1 MITRIWTALI
11 WLITWSFS
19 AISGLARTLLGDVSY
34 QAPSW
39 VNTTRDVVAARPWR
53 ILFSLVALAGLSY
66 GLQTWIN
73 RPAPIIPDLVTVSV
87 DPISLTYYEIEPIR
101 ISPITLRFSNSI
113 AAIDALSL
121 PAKGL
126 SIRPEHP
133 GEWRWSDD
141 ATLSFTPS
149 ADWPIAVPYVILID
163 PKLAFR
169 AGAVFHDTE
178 LEISTPEFSAS
189 VQSEFYQDPSDAANK
204 RGIYTL
210 QFSHPVDMSSLAGL
224 LTLKPSL
231 DANGEPIMAAPQFEI
246 LPGENSRTVFVKS
259 ATLGLPKQGGSL
271 ELVLKPGAKSLVLGP
286 NDAANR
292 AANNKAKEGLTSS
305 VSLPSLY
312 SVTVQQSGLA
322 VIDTPDGEAE
332 QILELQFNTEVND
345 AVLQKALKVVL
356 LPRDAAQSTAAQRK
370 RPHVWSASEVD
381 ETALKAGTVVLLSAI
396 PGERANANLHQFKI
410 KVPVGRSVR
419 IAVAA
424 NLAAFGGTLMKDAFI
439 DMQQVP
445 ENPPL
450 LNFVGEGTLLSLK
463 GERKLSIVHRHVAG
477 MRLRIER
484 VLPDQLHHF
493 VNFQTAN
500 QKNPSFYD
508 VQPEVLS
515 ERFEFMEALG
525 EAEKSSYSGVDL
537 SNFLSSGKQGVFLV
551 SLFQLSQDDQDSI
564 RKLGPDWQ
572 AKYEL
577 PGQQRDVRVIV
588 LSDLGVIRK
597 VMLDERQSIFVQSLA
612 SGEPVAGAQIDVL
625 AANGSVLLAA
635 PTNAVGRADLAS
647 LSGFQREHK
656 PVLIRVQAGGDT
668 SFLSLKTYDREVDFS
683 RFEIDGQSTSLVPS
697 TLSAHVFSDR
707 GLYRP
712 GDTLNLG
719 MIVRGQDWTTALAG
733 VPVTLRMSD
742 PRGDITEQQLSLN
755 SAGFIEASHRF
766 AETAPTGNYYVEL
779 LGSPG
784 AAPVLDENGDEI
796 VPDSDVLQTLGS
808 TSVTVQEFLPDQL
821 KVSSEIT
828 GTKIG
833 LAWQDVKDLG
843 LLVNVKTL
851 FGTAAQDRRVRT
863 TFTLSPSLPSF
874 AGYADFNFFD
884 PNTPQNQYPDAL
896 PELSTNVD
904 GNAQFPLDLSA
915 FAPGV
920 YSLSIYAEA
929 FEAGSGRSV
938 ATQAHTIVGQPEM
951 LLGIRSTD
959 PLNYIKKYAAR
970 TLDIVALDRSAA
982 PISVA
987 GAVLRQVI
995 VEHSYKS
1002 VLTKQGS
1009 GVYKY
1014 VSTKQSNVVKTEPL
1028 NLSAAINPLRLP
1040 TDKPGDFTFELHD
1053 ANAVVLNSV
1062 NFSVAGAANLT
1073 RSLERNAEL
1082 RVRLDKA
1089 SYQPGDWIELN
1100 IEAPYIGAGL
1110 ITIERESVFAHRWF
1124 KTGTTSSVQRI
1135 QIPEALEA
1143 GAYVNV
1149 QFLRDPQSS
1158 EVFMSPMSVA
1168 AMPFKIA
1175 LDRRTQGLSLSA
1187 PKRVKP
1193 GEVLTIDVS
1202 TDGPAQVVVFAVDE
1216 GILQVA
1222 GYKLENPLAQFFPK
1236 RSLQVQ
1242 TQQILDMMLPE
1253 FSKLLATAAPGG
1265 GGDEELGANLN
1276 PFKRKRKLPVV
1287 YWSGVQSVDG
1297 KAQVSYP
1304 VPDDFNGSLRLMA
1317 VAASA
1322 TKVGTFTGKTEVRAD
1337 LVLQP
1342 NAPTTLAPG
1351 DQTQISVSVTYP
1363 KPNAQTDAPAADAA
1377 MARVFQV
1384 QLSSNAGAQL
1394 VEPSTQQISLKP
1406 GDEAALMFNVKA
1418 TDALGAAEL
1427 NVSAEAPAQGSLKA
1441 LSASAQISF
1450 SVRPAQAYQV
1460 SMRAGKL
1467 SAPMQQFDGL
1477 RQLYPQFAAQQ
1488 IAASTTPLVLGRALV
1503 SYLESFEHACSEQLS
1518 SQGMGLLVQA
1528 SLLDLRSDRP
1538 KTAEQL
1544 RQIISTLASRQ
1555 NLQGGYGLWLAAPE
1569 ADSFVSGYVGLF
1581 LAEADARGV
1590 AVNPAMFQRT
1600 LDYLKT
1606 LADSDNSGQLYELRE
1621 RALAIYVLTKSGAV
1635 TTASIAKIEAAL
1647 AQLGPNVP
1655 VDDLTHALLAA
1666 SYRLLKQDKI
1676 ADARIAPVIA
1686 RLADLAAAPNVSDLT
1701 RLNDVSLLDSPI
1713 SSDAFASYLVLK
1725 HFPKQRL
1732 NEAALERLYRPI
1744 ELQLNNTLSSAFGLL
1759 ALEQQGERGKTAEL
1773 VFTQQTS
1780 AIGVSPA
1787 LFAPLIASK
1796 SGAIQSTPF
1805 TAGTPALRI
1814 SQAGYNGPVWYA
1826 LNESGFDRA
1835 SATEPVKMG
1844 LEVARELRDASGAL
1858 ATSVRLGDSLTSC
1871 VSLRALEVDGL
1882 RNIAVLDLLPGG
1894 FEIVNASNPG
1904 TGPGASIYSRNEMAL
1919 DYADV
1924 REDRIVL
1931 YASASKSI
1939 QRFCYAIKASNT
1951 GRYLIPGAS
1960 AASMYMRKIRAQS
1973 GSAGVIE
1980 VLGPKL
1986 GELK

>member
-1 MITRIWTALI
+1 MITRTWTALI
-11 WLITWSFS
+11 WLITWIFS
-19 AISGLARTLLGDVSY
+19 AISGLARALFGDVTY

-39 VNTTRDVVAARPWR
+39 VNGTRDVVAAKPWR
-53 ILFSLVALAGLSY
+53 IFFSLVALAALSY
-66 GLQTWIN
+66 GLQSWIN
-73 RPAPIIPDLVTVSV
+73 RPAPIIPDLITVNA
-87 DPISLTYYEIEPIR
+87 DPISPTYYEGNPIR
-101 ISPITLRFSNSI
+101 ISPITLRFSKSI

-126 SIRPEHP
+126 SITPGHP

-149 ADWPIAVPYVILID
+149 ADWPIAVPYVISID
-163 PKLAFR
+163 PKVAFR
-169 AGAVFHDTE
+169 AGAVFQDTE
-178 LEISTPEFSAS
+178 LELSSPEFSAS
-189 VQSEFYQDPSDAANK
+189 LQSEFYQDPSDAANK

-210 QFSHPVDMSSLAGL
+210 QFSHPIDVSSLAGL
-224 LTLKPSL
+224 LSLTPSL

-246 LPGENSRTVFVKS
+246 LSGENARTVFVKTS
-259 ATLGLPKQGGSL
+259 ALGLPKQGGTL
-271 ELVLKPGAKSLVLGP
+271 ELALKPGAKSLVIGP

-292 AANNKAKEGLTSS
+292 VANSKTKEGLSSS

-312 SVTVQQSGLA
+312 SLSVQQSNLA
-322 VIDTPDGEAE
+322 VIDTADGEAE
-332 QILELQFNTEVND
+332 QILEIEFSSEVND
-345 AVLQKALKVVL
+345 AVLKKALVAVL
-356 LPRDAAQSTAAQRK
+356 LPRDAPKSKPAQRK

-381 ETALKAGTVVLLSAI
+381 ETALKAGTAVVLSAI
-396 PGERANANLHQFKI
+396 PGERANANVHQFKI

-439 DMQQVP
+439 DVQQVP

-493 VNFQTAN
+493 VNFQTAS
-500 QKNPSFYD
+500 QKNPSFY
-508 VQPEVLS
+508 QIEPEVLS
-515 ERFEFMEALG
+515 ERFEFIDTLG
-525 EAEKSSYSGVDL
+525 EVEKSSYSGVDL
-537 SNFLSSGKQGVFLV
+537 SKFLSAGRQGVFVV
-551 SLFQLSQDDQDSI
+551 SLFQLSPDDQNRI
-564 RKLGPDWQ
+564 RDLGPDWRTQ
-572 AKYEL
+572 YDL
-577 PGQQRDVRVIV
+577 PGEQRDVRIIV

-597 VMLDERQSIFVQSLA
+597 VVLDERQSIFVQSLS
-612 SGEPVAGAQIDVL
+612 SGEPVIGAQVDVL

-635 PTNAVGRADLAS
+635 PTNAFGRADLAS
-647 LSGFQREHK
+647 LSGFKREHQ
-656 PVLIRVQAGGDT
+656 PVLIRVQAQGDT
-668 SFLSLKTYDREVDFS
+668 SFLSLKSYDREVDFS
-683 RFEIDGQSTSLVPS
+683 RFEIDGQSTSLLPS
-697 TLSAHVFSDR
+697 YLSAHVFSDR

-719 MIVRGQDWTTALAG
+719 MIVRGQDWATKLAG

-742 PRGDITEQQLSLN
+742 PRGDITEQKLSLN
-755 SAGFIEASHRF
+755 STGFIEATHRF
-766 AETAPTGNYYVEL
+766 AETAPTGSYLVEL
-779 LGSPG
+779 LGSPAG
-784 AAPVLDENGDEI
+784 VKFENEFEQDAEA
-796 VPDSDVLQTLGS
+796 LQTLGS
-808 TSVTVQEFLPDQL
+808 TSVAVQEFLPDQL

-828 GTKIG
+828 GAAPG

-874 AGYADFNFFD
+874 KGYADFNFFD
-884 PNTPQNQYPDAL
+884 PNTPRSQYPDAL
-896 PELSTNVD
+896 PELNTD
-904 GNAQFPLDLSA
+904 AMGNAQFPLDLSA
-915 FAPGV
+915 FEAGV
-920 YSLSIYAEA
+920 YSLSIYTEA

-938 ATQAHTIVGQPEM
+938 ASQAHTMVGQPEM

-959 PLNYIKKYAAR
+959 PLNYIKKDAER

-982 PISVA
+982 PIAVA
-987 GAVLRQVI
+987 SGALKQVI

-1028 NLSAAINPLRLP
+1028 ALTVAVNALRLP

-1053 ANAVVLNSV
+1053 ASGTLLNSL

-1089 SYQPGDWIELN
+1089 SYQPGEWIELN

-1110 ITIERESVFAHRWF
+1110 ITIERESVLAHRWF
-1124 KTGTTSSVQRI
+1124 KAGTTSSVQRI

-1158 EVFMSPMSVA
+1158 EVFMSPMSYA

-1175 LDRRTQGLSLSA
+1175 LDRRTLGLSLSA

-1193 GEVLTIDVS
+1193 GDVLTIDVT

-1222 GYKLENPLAQFFPK
+1222 GYQLENPLAQFFPK

-1287 YWSGVQSVDG
+1287 YWSGVQSVNG
-1297 KAQVSYP
+1297 KAQVSYS
-1304 VPDDFNGSLRLMA
+1304 VPDDFNGTLRLMA

-1322 TKVGTFTGKTEVRAD
+1322 TKVGTFASKTEVRAD

-1363 KPNAQTDAPAADAA
+1363 KPEVDAVQVAAADAS
-1377 MARVFQV
+1377 ARVFQI
-1384 QLSSNAGAQL
+1384 QLNANEAAQIS
-1394 VEPSTQQISLKP
+1394 EPRTQLISLKP
-1406 GDEAALMFNVKA
+1406 GDEGALMFNVKA
-1418 TDALGAAEL
+1418 SDALGAAEL
-1427 NVSAEAPAQGSLKA
+1427 KIAADAPAQGSLKA

-1467 SAPMQQFDGL
+1467 SAPMQQFDNL
-1477 RQLYPQFAAQQ
+1477 RQLYPQFATQQ

-1503 SYLESFEHACSEQLS
+1503 SYLESFEHACTEQLS
-1518 SQGMGLLVQA
+1518 SQGLGLLVQA

-1538 KTAEQL
+1538 KSTEQL
-1544 RQIISTLASRQ
+1544 QQIISTLAARQ
-1555 NLQGGYGLWLAAPE
+1555 NVQGGYGLWLATPE

-1581 LAEADARGV
+1581 LVEADARGV
-1590 AVNPAMFQRT
+1590 AINPAMLERT
-1600 LDYLKT
+1600 LAYLKT
-1606 LADSDNSGQLYELRE
+1606 LAESNNSGQLYELRE
-1621 RALAIYVLTKSGAV
+1621 RALAVYVLTQFGAV
-1635 TTASIAKIEAAL
+1635 TTASIAKIEASL

-1655 VDDLTHALLAA
+1655 AHDLTHALLAA

-1676 ADARIAPVIA
+1676 ASARMAPVIA
-1686 RLADLAAAPNVSDLT
+1686 RLADLAAVPSVSDLS
-1701 RLNDVSLLDSPI
+1701 RLNDASLLDSPI

-1732 NEAALERLYRPI
+1732 SDVALERLYRPI
-1744 ELQLNNTLSSAFGLL
+1744 ELQLNNTLSSALGLL
-1759 ALEQQGERGKTAEL
+1759 ALEQQGLRGQNAEL
-1773 VFTQQTS
+1773 VFSEQTS
-1780 AIGVSPA
+1780 AIGVSTA
-1787 LFAPLIASK
+1787 LFTPLVASQ
-1796 SGAIQSTPF
+1796 SGAILSAEF
-1805 TAGTPALRI
+1805 SATAPALRI
-1814 SQAGYNGPVWYA
+1814 SQAGYAGPVWYA
-1826 LNESGFDRA
+1826 LNETGFDRA
-1835 SATEPVKMG
+1835 SATVPVKMG

-1858 ATSVRLGDSLTSC
+1858 ATRVRLGDALTSC

-1904 TGPGASIYSRNEMAL
+1904 TGPGGSIYSSNEMAL

-1939 QRFCYAIKASNT
+1939 QRFCYSIKASNT
-1951 GRYLIPGAS
+1951 GRYVVPGAS

-1973 GSAGVIE
+1973 TSAGVIE
-1980 VLGPKL
+1980 VLGPK
-1986 GELK
+1986 